1 MQNFPG
7 NPVLQNSILLTR
19 ARAVDFTESFQSS
32 VHFAIP
38 SGKRFPASR
47 NPQLIL
53 TQYKSDFIIFSSDS
67 DGITQNASHPGADA
81 SRDLTTFVVEEWR
94 RNTFSLYFLQNPF
107 QPGRQSTQVPI
118 YSFICF
124 FPSCIFIIEFY
135 SFFSDVVSINTSAL
149 APSLAAA
156 SETQNVLLSPP
167 TYIAHCGKLQICVQ
181 KTYLW

>member
-118 YSFICF
+118 SSFICF
-124 FPSCIFIIEFY
+124 SLLHIHNRILFI
-135 SFFSDVVSINTSAL
+135 FSDVVSINTSAL
-149 APSLAAA
+149 APPLAAA

>member
-118 YSFICF
+118 SSFMGLHIYSL
-124 FPSCIFIIEFY
+124 FPSKNDQLFLIKRIPYIPKRIFYQEF
-135 SFFSDVVSINTSAL
+135 SKGI
-149 APSLAAA
+149 
-156 SETQNVLLSPP
+156 
-167 TYIAHCGKLQICVQ
+167 
-181 KTYLW
+181 